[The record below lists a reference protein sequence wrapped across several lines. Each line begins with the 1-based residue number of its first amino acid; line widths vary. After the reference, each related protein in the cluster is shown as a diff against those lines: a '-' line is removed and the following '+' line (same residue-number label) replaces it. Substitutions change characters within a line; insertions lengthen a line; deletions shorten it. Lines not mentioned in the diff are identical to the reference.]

1 MHAPSPAHPRC
12 FATTAHDPYVQ
23 LASEWVAGAA
33 AAAQREA
40 LASALAQRYRAAL
53 EQARDAEI
61 GDSLR
66 GATSPAVYRCLA
78 RALDTAVNSAPPE
91 ATVLVRVFAFP
102 ILIVTGGRAGAV
114 LPGVLPEVSRLREV
128 LQTSGALGPV
138 RNFGLANAL
147 GDLATL
153 QAVPPSRLYQLTR
166 GDFDAAVTAF
176 DLPPAEVTTS
186 SDEEEVH
193 LRFLAGAAVTPAQAP
208 SFLETASAIA
218 TWGMAMTQELGR
230 QMRAEDLSV
239 LPIPRPP
246 ATPIT
251 APAVGWIAR
260 EELALQ
266 VFLSRALRRF
276 RGEIGEPEAA
286 LAVLDTGELGLR
298 VVSPFVED
306 RVAIHCRSL
315 HPSEELS
322 AVVADILGLL
332 KDCRMQA
339 VEVLQE
345 VVPAAAFRRQ
355 SP

>member
-1 MHAPSPAHPRC
+1 MQAPVPAHPRC

-23 LASEWVAGAA
+23 LATEWLADAA
-33 AAAQREA
+33 TAAQREA
-40 LASALAQRYRAAL
+40 VAPALTQRYRAAL

-78 RALDTAVNSAPPE
+78 HALDAAVNSAPPR
-91 ATVLVRVFAFP
+91 ASVLVRVFAFP
-102 ILIVTGGRAGAV
+102 VLIVTGGCAGAI

-128 LQTSGALGPV
+128 LQACGALGPV

-147 GDLATL
+147 ADLATL
-153 QAVPPSRLYQLTR
+153 RAVPPSRLYRLTQ
-166 GDFDAAVTAF
+166 GGPDALASVL
-176 DLPPAEVTTS
+176 DLPPAEVTTTT
-186 SDEEEVH
+186 DEDEVH
-193 LRFLAGAAVTPAQAP
+193 LRFLAGAAVTPVEAP

-218 TWGMAMTQELGR
+218 TWGTAMTQELGR
-230 QMRAEDLSV
+230 QMKAEGLSV

-246 ATPIT
+246 ATPIA

-266 VFLSRALRRF
+266 AFLSRVLRRF
-276 RGEIGEPEAA
+276 RAEIGEPEVA
-286 LAVLDTGELGLR
+286 LAVLDTGELGVR
-298 VVSPFVED
+298 VASPFVED

-322 AVVADILGLL
+322 AVVADVLGLL
-332 KDCRMQA
+332 RDCRVQSA
-339 VEVLQE
+339 EVLPE
-345 VVPAAAFRRQ
+345 VVRAAAFRGR
-355 SP
+355 SS